1 MFAEYL
7 PVTTVLD
14 CYFATS
20 FGIISY
26 AFYQKEVF
34 SFLRFSNGRL
44 GIMRQLL
51 IKNDKMKAGGKD
63 EDN

>member
-7 PVTTVLD
+7 PATTDMD

-34 SFLRFSNGRL
+34 HFLKFSNGRL
-44 GIMRQLL
+44 GIVR
-51 IKNDKMKAGGKD
+51 
-63 EDN
+63 